1 MLHDSESLPSAHRHP
16 KEQTKLPDKD
26 SIRVFV
32 SASSAGEL
40 TELESV
46 VRESDFFDL
55 VGASRN
61 RERLD
66 ELLESTQPDV
76 LLEHS
81 SHSLEDADLEDF
93 PAPEFAGSAC
103 VRVLLVPESD
113 LPAALK
119 GVRSTHT
126 PVRGILPPW
135 CADYEIRAAI
145 AAAAD
150 GLIVLHPD
158 FAERGLAVSAPPLR
172 EAGPTGEALS
182 PREHEILQLLAAGL
196 GNKQIAWELRISGHT
211 VKFHVTSIFN
221 KLNASSRAE
230 AVAIGARRGLILV

>member
-1 MLHDSESLPSAHRHP
+1 
-16 KEQTKLPDKD
+16 LPDKD

-32 SASSAGEL
+32 SAGSIGEL
-40 TELESV
+40 AELESV
-46 VRESDFFDL
+46 VRESDFLDL

-61 RERLD
+61 REQLD

-76 LLEHS
+76 LLEQS
-81 SHSLEDADLEDF
+81 SHSPEDDDPDDFSAPDL
-93 PAPEFAGSAC
+93 APTTC
-103 VRVLLVPESD
+103 VRVLLVPESQ
-113 LPAALK
+113 LPAALR
-119 GVRSTHT
+119 GVRSTRT

-158 FAERGLAVSAPPLR
+158 FAERGLAVSPPPLR
-172 EAGPTGEALS
+172 EAGPVGEPLS

-196 GNKQIAWELRISGHT
+196 SNKQVAGQLKISEHT
-211 VKFHVTSIFN
+211 VKFHVNSIFN

-230 AVAIGARRGLILV
+230 AVAIGARRGLILL